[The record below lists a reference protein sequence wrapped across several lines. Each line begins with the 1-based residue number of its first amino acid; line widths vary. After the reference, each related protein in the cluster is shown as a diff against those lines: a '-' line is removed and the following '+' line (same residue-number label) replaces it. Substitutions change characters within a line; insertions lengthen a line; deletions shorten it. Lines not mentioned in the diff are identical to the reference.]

1 MAAWH
6 ESTRTAALAA
16 CPALDPGTTAC
27 IGIGMRRRHH
37 STAGCQQRARAASLA
52 TASQQPSRVQG
63 DGDTDG
69 ILVLSPDRD
78 IQLEIRDEVVATMR
92 MVRSFL
98 SRIGSR
104 SKAR

>member
-1 MAAWH
+1 MH
-6 ESTRTAALAA
+6 
-16 CPALDPGTTAC
+16 
-27 IGIGMRRRHH
+27 RHRH
-37 STAGCQQRARAASLA
+37 ASASPQHTAGCQQRARAASLA

-92 MVRSFL
+92 MGFVSFADWLEIEGKMML
-98 SRIGSR
+98 SWL
-104 SKAR
+104 SK